1 MRQKRYPLLL
11 DHGYPPERLVLE
23 AIHVMPEGERAS
35 FLRALILLGHAAIE
49 NESRQQTREGTGND
63 GAAGTHRA
71 SV

>member
-35 FLRALILLGHAAIE
+35 FLRALILLGHEEIE
-49 NESRQQTREGTGND
+49 KESRRQSMEKAGND
-63 GAAGTHRA
+63 GAAGTH
-71 SV
+71 